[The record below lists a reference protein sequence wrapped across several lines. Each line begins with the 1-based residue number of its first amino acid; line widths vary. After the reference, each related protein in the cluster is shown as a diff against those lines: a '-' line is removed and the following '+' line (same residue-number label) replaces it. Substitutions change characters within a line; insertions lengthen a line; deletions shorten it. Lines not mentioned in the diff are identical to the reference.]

1 MSFIET
7 NENRAASCYEAL
19 LVLAAKRGLHVT
31 RTKIVKLLYLAD
43 LRSVEHS
50 GASGSGVAWRWRDY
64 GPFDNRLLAVE
75 DRLVKDDVV
84 KRDTIW
90 WDSGD
95 GKRHDL
101 SALCQSS
108 TLLDESDSFV
118 EHIEAVLDE
127 YGAWSANR
135 LKRYAYQ
142 TPPMQEA
149 QESGD
154 YDGLLDLD
162 ETVQVSDMRDAVSS
176 YQGVVDR
183 LAPDDDDPPIS
194 DDLSF
199 LVEEVREW
207 SELRKRA
214 TSKIV

>member
-7 NENRAASCYEAL
+7 DENRAASCYEAL
-19 LVLAAKRGLHVT
+19 LVLAGRRGLNIT
-31 RTKIVKLLYLAD
+31 RTKIAKLLYLAD

-50 GASGSGVAWRWRDY
+50 GATGSGVAWRWRDY

-75 DRLVKDDVV
+75 DALVKNDVI
-84 KRDTIW
+84 KRDTTW
-90 WDSGD
+90 WESRD

-101 SALCQSS
+101 SALRQSS
-108 TLLDESDSFV
+108 ALVEASDDFV

-127 YGAWSANR
+127 CGAWSANR
-135 LKRYAYQ
+135 LRRYAYQ
-142 TPPMQEA
+142 TPPMREA

-154 YDGLLDLD
+154 HDGLLDLD
-162 ETVQVSDMRDAVSS
+162 ETVQIPDMSDVVSR
-176 YQGVVDR
+176 YQGMLDS
-183 LAPDDDDPPIS
+183 LPPDDDPPIS

-207 SELRKRA
+207 SGLRKRA
-214 TSKIV
+214 TSRVL

>member
-1 MSFIET
+1 MSFVET
-7 NENRAASCYEAL
+7 DENRAASCYEAL
-19 LVLAAKRGLHVT
+19 LVLAAERGLNIT
-31 RTKIVKLLYLAD
+31 RTKIAKLLYLAD

-84 KRDTIW
+84 KRDTTW
-90 WDSGD
+90 WEWGD

-101 SALCQSS
+101 SALRQSS
-108 TLLDESDSFV
+108 ALVEASDGFV
-118 EHIEAVLDE
+118 EHIEAVLDG
-127 YGAWSANR
+127 YGAWSASR
-135 LKRYAYQ
+135 LKRHAYQ

-154 YDGLLDLD
+154 RDGLLDLD
-162 ETVQVSDMRDAVSS
+162 ETVQVPDMSGVVSH
-176 YQGVVDR
+176 YQGIMDS
-183 LAPDDDDPPIS
+183 LPSDDDDPSIS

-199 LVEEVREW
+199 LVEEAREW
-207 SELRKRA
+207 SGLRKRA
-214 TSKIV
+214 TSRVL

>member
-7 NENRAASCYEAL
+7 DENRAASCYEAL
-19 LVLAAKRGLHVT
+19 LVLAAERGLNIT
-31 RTKIVKLLYLAD
+31 RTKIAKLLYLAD

-50 GASGSGVAWRWRDY
+50 GATGSGVAWRWRDY

-75 DRLVKDDVV
+75 DKLVKNDVIE
-84 KRDTIW
+84 RDTTW
-90 WDSGD
+90 WEWGD

-101 SALCQSS
+101 SALRQSS
-108 TLLDESDSFV
+108 ALVEASDGFV

-127 YGAWSANR
+127 YGTLSAKL
-135 LKRYAYQ
+135 LKKHTYR

-154 YDGLLDLD
+154 HDGLLDLD
-162 ETVQVSDMRDAVSS
+162 ETVQVPDMSDVVSR
-176 YQGVVDR
+176 YQGMLDS
-183 LAPDDDDPPIS
+183 LPQDDDDPPIS

-199 LVEEVREW
+199 LVEEVDEW
-207 SELRKRA
+207 SGLRKRA
-214 TSKIV
+214 TSRVL